1 MKGKIR
7 VLAVSDEISPA
18 IHRFEVRDLQPDVIV
33 SCGDLPF
40 DYLEYLVSTL
50 NIPLVYVPG
59 NHDPKLRTDPAD
71 ALIVQPFSWTS
82 HEGKNRQPGGC
93 ENIDGRIVKV
103 AGLRIAGLG
112 GSIRYSDGPHQ
123 YTQRQMRRRALKLE
137 AVRRMRMVGNRS
149 IDLLITHAPPLGV
162 GDAQDLPHQG
172 IQALHRLT
180 RALEPSFLLH
190 GHIHPHGFQQPDR
203 RLGNTTIMNVIP
215 YRLLEVET

>member
-1 MKGKIR
+1 MKTR
-7 VLAVSDEISPA
+7 VLAVSDEVSPA
-18 IHRFEVRDLQPDVIV
+18 IHRFEVRDLQPDLIV

-59 NHDPKLRTDPAD
+59 NHDPELGPDPAD
-71 ALIVQPFSWTS
+71 ALLLQPFGWTAPES
-82 HEGKNRQPGGC
+82 KDRGPGGC
-93 ENIDGRIVKV
+93 ENIDGRMVKV

-112 GSIRYSDGPHQ
+112 GSIRYSGGPHQ

-137 AVRRMRMVGNRS
+137 ALARMRVVGNRR

-180 RALEPSFLLH
+180 RALEPRFLLH

-203 RLGNTTIMNVIP
+203 QLSNTTIMNVIP
-215 YRLLEVET
+215 HKLLEVET